1 MWSEQTLVHAWKK
14 KSWPSMTWL
23 MTSIDASCLTVKGRT
38 YGHCHITQ
46 KSWRCRRSRLMSEF
60 YVVLLV
66 VMDTGRQG
74 IPMIVVMWWVM
85 DPEYFPQC
93 SLYNLFNLNGK
104 SDFFY
109 NLKMKFT
116 LLLDIFKLSFALP

>member
-1 MWSEQTLVHAWKK
+1 
-14 KSWPSMTWL
+14 
-23 MTSIDASCLTVKGRT
+23 
-38 YGHCHITQ
+38 
-46 KSWRCRRSRLMSEF
+46 MSEF

-85 DPEYFPQC
+85 DPEYFPKC
-93 SLYNLFNLNGK
+93 LLYNLFNLNGK

-116 LLLDIFKLSFALP
+116 LLLDIF